1 MSLLDNTCDD
11 FIKRIVQYIVK
22 DLSPKKS
29 TLSLSKMKKD
39 DLVKECT
46 ILGISSTGSVLEL
59 KSRIKDH
66 RVNSGTKSSRS
77 KKIKK
82 VAPVHNHELT
92 NEIRKGCPLCQTHGN
107 IMCLGDT
114 EYELVVQD

>member
-1 MSLLDNTCDD
+1 MSILDNTCDD
-11 FIKRIVQYIVK
+11 FIKRIAQYIVK

-46 ILGISSTGSVLEL
+46 ILGISSIGSVLEL
-59 KSRIKDH
+59 KSRIKEH

-82 VAPVHNHELT
+82 IAPVHNHELT
-92 NEIRKGCPLCQTHGN
+92 NKIHKGCPLCQAHGN

-114 EYELVVQD
+114 EYEICS

>member
-1 MSLLDNTCDD
+1 
-11 FIKRIVQYIVK
+11 VQYIVK
-22 DLSPKKS
+22 DISPKKS

-59 KSRIKDH
+59 KSRKKEH
-66 RVNSGTKSSRS
+66 RVSSGTKSSRS

-82 VAPVHNHELT
+82 IAPVHNHELT
-92 NEIRKGCPLCQTHGN
+92 NKIHKGCPLCQAHGN
-107 IMCLGDT
+107 IMCLGDK
-114 EYELVVQD
+114 EYEIGS